1 MEVGVSKCAGLSYNG
16 WLYFAPRAVLD
27 DLIERRMLKPCTNHR
42 TKFVMTPKL
51 RAHVES
57 SIWKEAADVP
67 EASGERPQA
76 DAAPG

>member
-1 MEVGVSKCAGLSYNG
+1 MSIATPCAGLSYNG

-51 RAHVES
+51 RAHVEA
-57 SIWKEAADVP
+57 SIWKETADG
-67 EASGERPQA
+67 EAGREPAGAHAPSG
-76 DAAPG
+76 